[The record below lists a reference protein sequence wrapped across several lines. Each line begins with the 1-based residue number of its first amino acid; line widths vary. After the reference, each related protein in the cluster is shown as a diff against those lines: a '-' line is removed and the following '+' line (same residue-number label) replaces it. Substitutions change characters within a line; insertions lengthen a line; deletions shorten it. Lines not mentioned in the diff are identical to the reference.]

1 MIIMEAKVFIEKAF
15 NNNLGT
21 RTVIAQSESGF
32 IDDELAFK
40 WLWHFHYE
48 TKGRSKGK
56 YRLLLFDGHG
66 SHMTYE
72 FISLCE
78 QLDIIAFCLIAHS
91 THLTQPLDV
100 ACFQSEKHWHSRSIE
115 DHVRAGKG
123 NFTKYTFLKVL
134 KQIRTKTFTKR
145 TIKSAFK
152 RAGVY
157 PLCPEK
163 VLQALKLVE
172 DTKLG
177 DEEVGGRTYNYDPLD
192 PSKAIQVPASNA
204 PKPRVAPQERTIW
217 EAQPG
222 EDDSQYFDYLDQS
235 DFETDS
241 ELEDEQALPGHR
253 EHAENVPDDDVRME
267 PPTSDRLTDYN
278 EEESG
283 IYGLDPHWYKK
294 NGAPFL
300 QTPYGAPGIS
310 AHSAFLNKHEH
321 EMSSPSKRVSNQK
334 FRKGAEIEA
343 LKGAVAQEKLN
354 NEASLDDIWGS
365 SSLFVNEEDAN
376 RHVKP
381 VHGGRVIRSGEG
393 LRLIKERN
401 EREQLSEMEK
411 AVRDSDL
418 AARKVQ
424 ALKDKEQRELEK
436 QERLQRRLEEDAER
450 KRKREEREQKAVE
463 NKVKKAEKAAAIE
476 QKWMDAIARG
486 ERPKG
491 RMPKS
496 VMASQAPILGSQ
508 AVSMKEDDEDEDM
521 DFEMLD

>member
-1 MIIMEAKVFIEKAF
+1 
-15 NNNLGT
+15 
-21 RTVIAQSESGF
+21 
-32 IDDELAFK
+32 
-40 WLWHFHYE
+40 
-48 TKGRSKGK
+48 
-56 YRLLLFDGHG
+56 
-66 SHMTYE
+66 
-72 FISLCE
+72 
-78 QLDIIAFCLIAHS
+78 
-91 THLTQPLDV
+91 
-100 ACFQSEKHWHSRSIE
+100 
-115 DHVRAGKG
+115 
-123 NFTKYTFLKVL
+123 
-134 KQIRTKTFTKR
+134 
-145 TIKSAFK
+145 
-152 RAGVY
+152 
-157 PLCPEK
+157 
-163 VLQALKLVE
+163 
-172 DTKLG
+172 
-177 DEEVGGRTYNYDPLD
+177 

-217 EAQPG
+217 EAQP
-222 EDDSQYFDYLDQS
+222 
-235 DFETDS
+235 DFEIDS

-278 EEESG
+278 EE
-283 IYGLDPHWYKK
+283 K
-294 NGAPFL
+294 
-300 QTPYGAPGIS
+300 
-310 AHSAFLNKHEH
+310 
-321 EMSSPSKRVSNQK
+321 
-334 FRKGAEIEA
+334 KGAEIEA

-401 EREQLSEMEK
+401 EREQLSKMEK
-411 AVRDSDL
+411 AVRDSNL

-450 KRKREEREQKAVE
+450 KRKREERKQKAVE
-463 NKVKKAEKAAAIE
+463 NKAKKAEKAAAIE

-496 VMASQAPILGSQ
+496 VIASQAPILGSQ
-508 AVSMKEDDEDEDM
+508 AISMKEDDEDEDM